1 METEMLVLARQDVE
15 EKGFLDLDLDPTL
28 DLFSEIERLK
38 KEKNAILLA
47 HYYQEPDI
55 QDVADYIGDSLGL
68 AQQAEKTN
76 ADMIVFAGVHFMA
89 ETAKILNPTKKV
101 VIPDLKAGCSLS
113 DSCPPPLF
121 KKFKDE
127 HPDHVVVSYINC
139 SAGIKALS
147 DVICTS
153 SNAKVIVESF
163 PKDQKII
170 FAPDK
175 NLGAYINKVTGRNM
189 LLWNG
194 ACMVHEIF
202 SLEKITKLKVRHP
215 NAKVIAHPECEDPVL
230 RIADFIG
237 STTGL
242 LKYTQKDDAK
252 EFIVVTET
260 GIIHQMQKVN
270 PTKTFIP
277 APPDNNCACNDCPH
291 MKRNTLEKLYLCME
305 YEVPDITMEE
315 ELRLAAKKPIERML
329 NTLIQN
335 NCSKVLA
342 DIKDMKIIAMEDQ
355 QWLNEEFLPRATT
368 FGFKAI
374 AIVKPDYYFNQV
386 AVETISY
393 KVDKEKLT
401 INFFDNIDDAKAWL
415 AKMG

>member
-1 METEMLVLARQDVE
+1 MNTISLDIARNEIDK
-15 EKGFLDLDLDPTL
+15 KGFLDIELDPEL
-28 DLFSEIERLK
+28 DLFAEIERLK

-68 AQQAEKTN
+68 AQQAEKTE

-101 VIPDLKAGCSLS
+101 VIPDMKAGCSLS

-121 KKFKDE
+121 KKFKE
-127 HPDHVVVSYINC
+127 QHPDHVVVSYINC

-153 SNAKVIVESF
+153 SNAKYIVESF
-163 PKDQKII
+163 PKDQPII

-215 NAKVIAHPECEDPVL
+215 NAKLIAHPECEEPIL
-230 RIADFIG
+230 RMADFIG

-242 LKYTQKDDAK
+242 LKFTQNDPTR
-252 EFIVVTET
+252 EYIVATET
-260 GIIHQMQKVN
+260 GILHQMMKAA
-270 PTKTFIP
+270 PDKTFIP
-277 APPDNNCACNDCPH
+277 APPNNSCACNDCPH
-291 MKRNTLEKLYLCME
+291 MKRNTLEKLYLCMAYDTPE
-305 YEVPDITMEE
+305 ITMDES
-315 ELRLAAKKPIERML
+315 LRVAARKPIERML
-329 NTLIQN
+329 EI
-335 NCSKVLA
+335 SKQAGL
-342 DIKDMKIIAMEDQ
+342 
-355 QWLNEEFLPRATT
+355 
-368 FGFKAI
+368 
-374 AIVKPDYYFNQV
+374 
-386 AVETISY
+386 
-393 KVDKEKLT
+393 
-401 INFFDNIDDAKAWL
+401 
-415 AKMG
+415 